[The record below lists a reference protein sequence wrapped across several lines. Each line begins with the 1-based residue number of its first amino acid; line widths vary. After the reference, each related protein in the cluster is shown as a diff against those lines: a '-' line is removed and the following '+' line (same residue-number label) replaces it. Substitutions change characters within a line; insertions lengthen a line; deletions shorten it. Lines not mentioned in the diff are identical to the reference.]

1 MLLERVEIVGFRGIN
16 RLSLML
22 EQNNVLIGEN
32 AWGKSSLLDALTLL
46 LSPEFDL
53 YHFVRDD
60 FWFPPGDI
68 QGREHHLHIILTFRE
83 TEPGRHRV
91 RRFRPLQ
98 RCWVPCDDGYH
109 RVFYRLEGE
118 LAEDD
123 SVMTLRSFI
132 DGEGEALVLEEIDEL
147 ARHLVRL
154 MPVLRLR
161 DARFMRRIH
170 NGTVPH
176 SPQIEITARQLDFL
190 SRELVSHPQNLS
202 DGQIRQGLSAM
213 VQLLEHYFAE
223 QSSAQTRHRLMRRR
237 SHDEQRSWRYLDII
251 NRMIDKPGGRSH
263 RVILLGLFATLLQA
277 KGTVRLDRDA
287 RPLLLIEDP
296 ETRLHPIMLSVAW
309 HLLNLLPLQRVTTTN
324 SGELLSLTPV
334 EQVCRLV
341 RESTRV
347 SAWRLGPGGMNAEE
361 SRRIAFHIR
370 FNRASSLF
378 ARCWLLVE
386 GETETWVI
394 NELARQCGHH
404 FDAEGVK
411 VIEFAQS
418 GLKPLIKFARRMGI
432 QWHVLVDGDG
442 EDSALLKRA
451 LAGMIDL
458 MPASMA
464 LLAPNVNSYRR
475 FQPGMYVPTQAS
487 WGHNNR
493 TVALRIP
500 CGERQNHRV
509 EYRVAGADANP
520 YLVMA
525 AIFAGILH
533 GLDNPQLP
541 LQEEVEGNGLEQEGL
556 PFPIRQSDALWEFM
570 QNDHLRERLGERFCH
585 VFHACKHDE
594 LLQFERLITETEIEW
609 MLKNA

>member
-432 QWHVLVDGDG
+432 QWHVLVDGDEAG
-442 EDSALLKRA
+442 KKYAATVRGLLNNDREMERDHLTSLPALDMEHFMYRQGFDDVYHRVAQIPDNVPMNMRRVITKAIHRSSKPDLAIEVAMEAGRRGVDAVPTLLKKMFSRVLWLARGRA
-451 LAGMIDL
+451 D
-458 MPASMA
+458 
-464 LLAPNVNSYRR
+464 
-475 FQPGMYVPTQAS
+475 
-487 WGHNNR
+487 
-493 TVALRIP
+493 
-500 CGERQNHRV
+500 
-509 EYRVAGADANP
+509 
-520 YLVMA
+520 
-525 AIFAGILH
+525 
-533 GLDNPQLP
+533 
-541 LQEEVEGNGLEQEGL
+541 
-556 PFPIRQSDALWEFM
+556 
-570 QNDHLRERLGERFCH
+570 
-585 VFHACKHDE
+585 
-594 LLQFERLITETEIEW
+594 
-609 MLKNA
+609 

>member
-118 LAEDD
+118 FAEDD

-432 QWHVLVDGDG
+432 QWHVLVDGDEAG
-442 EDSALLKRA
+442 KKYAATVRGLLNNDRELERDHLTSLPALDMEHFMYRQGFDDVYHRVAQIPDNVPMNMRRVITKAIHRSSKPDLAIEVAMEAGRRGVDAVPTLLKKMFSRVLWLARGRA
-451 LAGMIDL
+451 D
-458 MPASMA
+458 
-464 LLAPNVNSYRR
+464 
-475 FQPGMYVPTQAS
+475 
-487 WGHNNR
+487 
-493 TVALRIP
+493 
-500 CGERQNHRV
+500 
-509 EYRVAGADANP
+509 
-520 YLVMA
+520 
-525 AIFAGILH
+525 
-533 GLDNPQLP
+533 
-541 LQEEVEGNGLEQEGL
+541 
-556 PFPIRQSDALWEFM
+556 
-570 QNDHLRERLGERFCH
+570 
-585 VFHACKHDE
+585 
-594 LLQFERLITETEIEW
+594 
-609 MLKNA
+609 

>member
-1 MLLERVEIVGFRGIN
+1 MHLERVEIVGFRGIN

-53 YHFVRDD
+53 YHFVRED

-83 TEPGRHRV
+83 NEPGRHRV
-91 RRFRPLQ
+91 RRYRPLSN
-98 RCWVPCDDGYH
+98 CWVPCDDGYQ
-109 RVFYRLEGE
+109 RLFYRLQAE
-118 LAEDD
+118 LADDD
-123 SVMTLRSFI
+123 SLKTLRSFI
-132 DGEGEALVLEEIDEL
+132 NGEGEALELDDIDEL

-190 SRELVSHPQNLS
+190 SRELVHHPQNLT

-223 QSSAQTRHRLMRRR
+223 QSSAQSRHRLMRRH

-263 RVILLGLFATLLQA
+263 RVILLGLFSTLLQA

-334 EQVCRLV
+334 EHVCRLV
-341 RESTRV
+341 RESSRV
-347 SAWRLGPGGMNAEE
+347 SAWRLGPGGMNAED

-432 QWHVLVDGDG
+432 EWHVLVDGDEAG
-442 EDSALLKRA
+442 KKYAATVRGLLNDDKMLERDHLTALPAMDMEHFMYRQGFDDVYHRVAQLPINIPMNMRRVITKAIHRSSKPDLAIEVAMEAGRRGVDAIPALLKKMFSRVLWLARGRA
-451 LAGMIDL
+451 D
-458 MPASMA
+458 
-464 LLAPNVNSYRR
+464 
-475 FQPGMYVPTQAS
+475 
-487 WGHNNR
+487 
-493 TVALRIP
+493 
-500 CGERQNHRV
+500 
-509 EYRVAGADANP
+509 
-520 YLVMA
+520 
-525 AIFAGILH
+525 
-533 GLDNPQLP
+533 
-541 LQEEVEGNGLEQEGL
+541 
-556 PFPIRQSDALWEFM
+556 
-570 QNDHLRERLGERFCH
+570 
-585 VFHACKHDE
+585 
-594 LLQFERLITETEIEW
+594 
-609 MLKNA
+609 

>member
-1 MLLERVEIVGFRGIN
+1 MHLERVEIVGFRGIN

-53 YHFVRDD
+53 YHFVRED

-83 TEPGRHRV
+83 NEPGRHRV
-91 RRFRPLQ
+91 RRYRPLSS
-98 RCWVPCDDGYH
+98 CWVPCDDGYQ

-118 LAEDD
+118 LADDD

-132 DGEGEALVLEEIDEL
+132 DGEGKALELDDIDEL

-190 SRELVSHPQNLS
+190 SRELVHHPQNLT

-223 QSSAQTRHRLMRRR
+223 QSSAQSRHRLMRRH

-263 RVILLGLFATLLQA
+263 RVILLGLFSTLLQA

-334 EQVCRLV
+334 EHVCRLV
-341 RESTRV
+341 RESSRV
-347 SAWRLGPGGMNAEE
+347 SAWRLGPGGMNAED

-432 QWHVLVDGDG
+432 EWHVLVDGDEAG
-442 EDSALLKRA
+442 KKYAATVRSLLNDDKMLERDHLTALPAMDMEHFMYRQGFDDVYHRVAQLPMNIPMNMRRVITKAIHRSSKPDLAIEVAMEAGRRGVDAIPTLLKKMFSRVLWLARGRA
-451 LAGMIDL
+451 D
-458 MPASMA
+458 
-464 LLAPNVNSYRR
+464 
-475 FQPGMYVPTQAS
+475 
-487 WGHNNR
+487 
-493 TVALRIP
+493 
-500 CGERQNHRV
+500 
-509 EYRVAGADANP
+509 
-520 YLVMA
+520 
-525 AIFAGILH
+525 
-533 GLDNPQLP
+533 
-541 LQEEVEGNGLEQEGL
+541 
-556 PFPIRQSDALWEFM
+556 
-570 QNDHLRERLGERFCH
+570 
-585 VFHACKHDE
+585 
-594 LLQFERLITETEIEW
+594 
-609 MLKNA
+609 

>member
-118 LAEDD
+118 LADDD

-132 DGEGEALVLEEIDEL
+132 DGEGEALEVEDIDDL

-202 DGQIRQGLSAM
+202 DGQIREGLSAM

-263 RVILLGLFATLLQA
+263 RVILLGLFSTLLQA

-341 RESTRV
+341 RESSRV
-347 SAWRLGPGGMNAEE
+347 SAWRLGPGGMNAED

-432 QWHVLVDGDG
+432 QWHVLVDGDEAG
-442 EDSALLKRA
+442 KKYAATVLDLLNNDRELERDHLTSLPAMDMEHFMYRQGFDDVYHRVAQIPDNVPMNMRRVITKAIHRSSKPDLAIEVAMEAGRRGVDAVPTLLKKMFSRVLWLARGRA
-451 LAGMIDL
+451 D
-458 MPASMA
+458 
-464 LLAPNVNSYRR
+464 
-475 FQPGMYVPTQAS
+475 
-487 WGHNNR
+487 
-493 TVALRIP
+493 
-500 CGERQNHRV
+500 
-509 EYRVAGADANP
+509 
-520 YLVMA
+520 
-525 AIFAGILH
+525 
-533 GLDNPQLP
+533 
-541 LQEEVEGNGLEQEGL
+541 
-556 PFPIRQSDALWEFM
+556 
-570 QNDHLRERLGERFCH
+570 
-585 VFHACKHDE
+585 
-594 LLQFERLITETEIEW
+594 
-609 MLKNA
+609 

>member
-394 NELARQCGHH
+394 NELALQCGHH

-432 QWHVLVDGDG
+432 QWHVLVDGDEAG
-442 EDSALLKRA
+442 KKYAATVRGLLNNDRELERDHLTSLPALDMEHFMYRQGFDDVYHRVAQIPDNVPMNMRRVITKAIHRSSKPDLAIEVAMEAGRRGVDAVPTLLKKMFSRVLWLARGRA
-451 LAGMIDL
+451 D
-458 MPASMA
+458 
-464 LLAPNVNSYRR
+464 
-475 FQPGMYVPTQAS
+475 
-487 WGHNNR
+487 
-493 TVALRIP
+493 
-500 CGERQNHRV
+500 
-509 EYRVAGADANP
+509 
-520 YLVMA
+520 
-525 AIFAGILH
+525 
-533 GLDNPQLP
+533 
-541 LQEEVEGNGLEQEGL
+541 
-556 PFPIRQSDALWEFM
+556 
-570 QNDHLRERLGERFCH
+570 
-585 VFHACKHDE
+585 
-594 LLQFERLITETEIEW
+594 
-609 MLKNA
+609 

>member
-98 RCWVPCDDGYH
+98 RCWVPCDDGYL

-432 QWHVLVDGDG
+432 QWHVLVDGDEAG
-442 EDSALLKRA
+442 KKYAATVRGLLNNDRELERDHLTSLPALDMEHFMYRQGFDDVYHRVAQIPDNVPMNMRRVITKAIHRSSKPDLAIEVAMEAGRRGVDAVPTLLKKMFSRVLWLARGRA
-451 LAGMIDL
+451 D
-458 MPASMA
+458 
-464 LLAPNVNSYRR
+464 
-475 FQPGMYVPTQAS
+475 
-487 WGHNNR
+487 
-493 TVALRIP
+493 
-500 CGERQNHRV
+500 
-509 EYRVAGADANP
+509 
-520 YLVMA
+520 
-525 AIFAGILH
+525 
-533 GLDNPQLP
+533 
-541 LQEEVEGNGLEQEGL
+541 
-556 PFPIRQSDALWEFM
+556 
-570 QNDHLRERLGERFCH
+570 
-585 VFHACKHDE
+585 
-594 LLQFERLITETEIEW
+594 
-609 MLKNA
+609 

>member
-68 QGREHHLHIILTFRE
+68 QGRERHLHIILTFRE

-432 QWHVLVDGDG
+432 QWHVLVDGDEAG
-442 EDSALLKRA
+442 KKYAATVRGLLNNDRELERDHLTSLPALDMEHFMYRQGFDDVYHRVAQIPDNVPMNMRRVITKAIHRSSKPDLAIEVAMEAGRRGVDAVPTLLKKMFSRVLWLARGRA
-451 LAGMIDL
+451 D
-458 MPASMA
+458 
-464 LLAPNVNSYRR
+464 
-475 FQPGMYVPTQAS
+475 
-487 WGHNNR
+487 
-493 TVALRIP
+493 
-500 CGERQNHRV
+500 
-509 EYRVAGADANP
+509 
-520 YLVMA
+520 
-525 AIFAGILH
+525 
-533 GLDNPQLP
+533 
-541 LQEEVEGNGLEQEGL
+541 
-556 PFPIRQSDALWEFM
+556 
-570 QNDHLRERLGERFCH
+570 
-585 VFHACKHDE
+585 
-594 LLQFERLITETEIEW
+594 
-609 MLKNA
+609 

>member
-347 SAWRLGPGGMNAEE
+347 SAWRLGPGGLNAEE

-432 QWHVLVDGDG
+432 QWHVLVDGDEAG
-442 EDSALLKRA
+442 KKYAATVRGLLNNDRELERDHLTSLPALDMEHFMYRQGFDDVYHRVAQIPDNVPMNMRRVITKAIHRSSKPDLAIEVAMEAGRRGVDAVPTLLKKMFSRVLWLARGRA
-451 LAGMIDL
+451 D
-458 MPASMA
+458 
-464 LLAPNVNSYRR
+464 
-475 FQPGMYVPTQAS
+475 
-487 WGHNNR
+487 
-493 TVALRIP
+493 
-500 CGERQNHRV
+500 
-509 EYRVAGADANP
+509 
-520 YLVMA
+520 
-525 AIFAGILH
+525 
-533 GLDNPQLP
+533 
-541 LQEEVEGNGLEQEGL
+541 
-556 PFPIRQSDALWEFM
+556 
-570 QNDHLRERLGERFCH
+570 
-585 VFHACKHDE
+585 
-594 LLQFERLITETEIEW
+594 
-609 MLKNA
+609 

>member
-1 MLLERVEIVGFRGIN
+1 MHLERVEIVGFRGIN

-53 YHFVRDD
+53 YHFVRED

-83 TEPGRHRV
+83 NEPGRHRV
-91 RRFRPLQ
+91 RRYRPLSN
-98 RCWVPCDDGYH
+98 CWVPCDDGYQ

-118 LAEDD
+118 LADDD

-132 DGEGEALVLEEIDEL
+132 NGEGEALELDDIDEL

-190 SRELVSHPQNLS
+190 SRELVHHPQNLT

-223 QSSAQTRHRLMRRR
+223 QSSAQSRHRLMRRH

-263 RVILLGLFATLLQA
+263 RVILLGLFSTLLQA

-334 EQVCRLV
+334 EHVCRLV
-341 RESTRV
+341 RESSRV
-347 SAWRLGPGGMNAEE
+347 SAWRLGPGGMNAED

-432 QWHVLVDGDG
+432 EWHVLVDGDEAG
-442 EDSALLKRA
+442 KKYAATVRELLNDDKMLERDHLTALPAMDMEHFMYRQGFDDVYHRVAQLPMNIPMNMRRVITKAIHRSSKPDLAIEVAMEAGRRGVDAIPALLKKMFSRVLWLARGRA
-451 LAGMIDL
+451 D
-458 MPASMA
+458 
-464 LLAPNVNSYRR
+464 
-475 FQPGMYVPTQAS
+475 
-487 WGHNNR
+487 
-493 TVALRIP
+493 
-500 CGERQNHRV
+500 
-509 EYRVAGADANP
+509 
-520 YLVMA
+520 
-525 AIFAGILH
+525 
-533 GLDNPQLP
+533 
-541 LQEEVEGNGLEQEGL
+541 
-556 PFPIRQSDALWEFM
+556 
-570 QNDHLRERLGERFCH
+570 
-585 VFHACKHDE
+585 
-594 LLQFERLITETEIEW
+594 
-609 MLKNA
+609 

>member
-154 MPVLRLR
+154 MPVRRLR

-432 QWHVLVDGDG
+432 QWHVLVDGDEAG
-442 EDSALLKRA
+442 KKYAATVRGLLNNDRELERDHLTSLPALDMEHFMYRQGFDDVYHRVAQIPDNVPMNMRRVITKAIHRSSKPDLAIEVAMEAGRRGVDAVPTLLKKMFSRVLWLARGRA
-451 LAGMIDL
+451 D
-458 MPASMA
+458 
-464 LLAPNVNSYRR
+464 
-475 FQPGMYVPTQAS
+475 
-487 WGHNNR
+487 
-493 TVALRIP
+493 
-500 CGERQNHRV
+500 
-509 EYRVAGADANP
+509 
-520 YLVMA
+520 
-525 AIFAGILH
+525 
-533 GLDNPQLP
+533 
-541 LQEEVEGNGLEQEGL
+541 
-556 PFPIRQSDALWEFM
+556 
-570 QNDHLRERLGERFCH
+570 
-585 VFHACKHDE
+585 
-594 LLQFERLITETEIEW
+594 
-609 MLKNA
+609 

>member
-98 RCWVPCDDGYH
+98 RCWVPCEDGYH

-118 LAEDD
+118 LAGDD

-432 QWHVLVDGDG
+432 QWHVLVDGDEAG
-442 EDSALLKRA
+442 KKYAATVRGLLNNDRELERDHLTSLPALDMEHFMYRQGFDDVYHRVAQIPDNVPMNMRRVITKAIHRSSKPDLAIEVAMEAGRRGVDAVPTLLKKMFSRVLWLARGRA
-451 LAGMIDL
+451 D
-458 MPASMA
+458 
-464 LLAPNVNSYRR
+464 
-475 FQPGMYVPTQAS
+475 
-487 WGHNNR
+487 
-493 TVALRIP
+493 
-500 CGERQNHRV
+500 
-509 EYRVAGADANP
+509 
-520 YLVMA
+520 
-525 AIFAGILH
+525 
-533 GLDNPQLP
+533 
-541 LQEEVEGNGLEQEGL
+541 
-556 PFPIRQSDALWEFM
+556 
-570 QNDHLRERLGERFCH
+570 
-585 VFHACKHDE
+585 
-594 LLQFERLITETEIEW
+594 
-609 MLKNA
+609 

>member
-118 LAEDD
+118 LADDD
-123 SVMTLRSFI
+123 SVMTVRSFI
-132 DGEGEALVLEEIDEL
+132 DGEGEALAVEDIDDL

-202 DGQIRQGLSAM
+202 DGQIREGLSAM

-263 RVILLGLFATLLQA
+263 RVILLGLFSTLLQA

-341 RESTRV
+341 RESSRV
-347 SAWRLGPGGMNAEE
+347 SAWRLGPGGMNAED

-432 QWHVLVDGDG
+432 QWHVLVDGDEAG
-442 EDSALLKRA
+442 KKYAATVLGLLNNDRELERDHLTSLPAMDMEHFMYRQGFDDVYHRVAQIPDNVPMNMRRVITKAIHRSSKPDLAIEVAMEAGRRGVDAVPTLLKKMFSRVLWLARGRA
-451 LAGMIDL
+451 D
-458 MPASMA
+458 
-464 LLAPNVNSYRR
+464 
-475 FQPGMYVPTQAS
+475 
-487 WGHNNR
+487 
-493 TVALRIP
+493 
-500 CGERQNHRV
+500 
-509 EYRVAGADANP
+509 
-520 YLVMA
+520 
-525 AIFAGILH
+525 
-533 GLDNPQLP
+533 
-541 LQEEVEGNGLEQEGL
+541 
-556 PFPIRQSDALWEFM
+556 
-570 QNDHLRERLGERFCH
+570 
-585 VFHACKHDE
+585 
-594 LLQFERLITETEIEW
+594 
-609 MLKNA
+609 

>member
-22 EQNNVLIGEN
+22 EENNVLIGEN

-432 QWHVLVDGDG
+432 QWHVLVDGDEAG
-442 EDSALLKRA
+442 KKYAATVRGLLNNDRELERDHLTSLPALDMEHFMYRQGFDDVYHRVAQIPDNVPMNMRRVITKAIHRSSKPDLAIEVAMEAGRRGVDAVPTLLKKMFSRVLWLARGRA
-451 LAGMIDL
+451 D
-458 MPASMA
+458 
-464 LLAPNVNSYRR
+464 
-475 FQPGMYVPTQAS
+475 
-487 WGHNNR
+487 
-493 TVALRIP
+493 
-500 CGERQNHRV
+500 
-509 EYRVAGADANP
+509 
-520 YLVMA
+520 
-525 AIFAGILH
+525 
-533 GLDNPQLP
+533 
-541 LQEEVEGNGLEQEGL
+541 
-556 PFPIRQSDALWEFM
+556 
-570 QNDHLRERLGERFCH
+570 
-585 VFHACKHDE
+585 
-594 LLQFERLITETEIEW
+594 
-609 MLKNA
+609 

>member
-60 FWFPPGDI
+60 FWFPAGDI

-341 RESTRV
+341 RESARV

-432 QWHVLVDGDG
+432 QWHVLVDGDEAG
-442 EDSALLKRA
+442 KKYAATVRGLLNNDRELERDHLTALPALDMEHFMYRQGFDDVYHRVAQIPDNVPMNMRRVITKAIHRSSKPDLAIEVAMEAGRRGVDAVPTLLKKMFSRVLWLARGRA
-451 LAGMIDL
+451 D
-458 MPASMA
+458 
-464 LLAPNVNSYRR
+464 
-475 FQPGMYVPTQAS
+475 
-487 WGHNNR
+487 
-493 TVALRIP
+493 
-500 CGERQNHRV
+500 
-509 EYRVAGADANP
+509 
-520 YLVMA
+520 
-525 AIFAGILH
+525 
-533 GLDNPQLP
+533 
-541 LQEEVEGNGLEQEGL
+541 
-556 PFPIRQSDALWEFM
+556 
-570 QNDHLRERLGERFCH
+570 
-585 VFHACKHDE
+585 
-594 LLQFERLITETEIEW
+594 
-609 MLKNA
+609 

>member
-46 LSPEFDL
+46 LSAEFDL

-263 RVILLGLFATLLQA
+263 RVILLGLFATLLRA

-432 QWHVLVDGDG
+432 QWHVLVDGDEAG
-442 EDSALLKRA
+442 KKYAATVRGLLNNDRELERDHLTSLPALDMEHFMYRQGFDDVYHRVAQIPDNVPMNMRRVITKAIHRSSKPDLAIEVAMEAGRRGVDAVPTLLKKMFSRVLWLARGRA
-451 LAGMIDL
+451 D
-458 MPASMA
+458 
-464 LLAPNVNSYRR
+464 
-475 FQPGMYVPTQAS
+475 
-487 WGHNNR
+487 
-493 TVALRIP
+493 
-500 CGERQNHRV
+500 
-509 EYRVAGADANP
+509 
-520 YLVMA
+520 
-525 AIFAGILH
+525 
-533 GLDNPQLP
+533 
-541 LQEEVEGNGLEQEGL
+541 
-556 PFPIRQSDALWEFM
+556 
-570 QNDHLRERLGERFCH
+570 
-585 VFHACKHDE
+585 
-594 LLQFERLITETEIEW
+594 
-609 MLKNA
+609 

>member
-251 NRMIDKPGGRSH
+251 NRRIDKPGGRSH

-432 QWHVLVDGDG
+432 QWHVLVDGDEAG
-442 EDSALLKRA
+442 KKYAATVRGLLNNDRELERDHLTSLPALDMEHFMYRQGFDDVYHRVAQIPDNVPMNMRRVITKAIHRSSKPDLAIEVAMEAGRRGVDAVPTLLKKMFSRVLWLARGRA
-451 LAGMIDL
+451 D
-458 MPASMA
+458 
-464 LLAPNVNSYRR
+464 
-475 FQPGMYVPTQAS
+475 
-487 WGHNNR
+487 
-493 TVALRIP
+493 
-500 CGERQNHRV
+500 
-509 EYRVAGADANP
+509 
-520 YLVMA
+520 
-525 AIFAGILH
+525 
-533 GLDNPQLP
+533 
-541 LQEEVEGNGLEQEGL
+541 
-556 PFPIRQSDALWEFM
+556 
-570 QNDHLRERLGERFCH
+570 
-585 VFHACKHDE
+585 
-594 LLQFERLITETEIEW
+594 
-609 MLKNA
+609 

>member
-60 FWFPPGDI
+60 FWFPAGDI

-118 LAEDD
+118 LADDD

-132 DGEGEALVLEEIDEL
+132 DGEGEALALEDIDEL

-263 RVILLGLFATLLQA
+263 RVILLGLFSTLLQA

-341 RESTRV
+341 RESSRV
-347 SAWRLGPGGMNAEE
+347 SAWRLGPGGMNAED

-432 QWHVLVDGDG
+432 QWHVLVDGDEAG
-442 EDSALLKRA
+442 KKYAATVLGLLNNDRELERDHLTSLPAMDMEHFMYRQGFDDVYHRVAQIPDNVPMNMRRVITKAIHRSSKPDLAIEVAMEAGRRGVDAVPTLLKKMFSRVLWLARGRA
-451 LAGMIDL
+451 D
-458 MPASMA
+458 
-464 LLAPNVNSYRR
+464 
-475 FQPGMYVPTQAS
+475 
-487 WGHNNR
+487 
-493 TVALRIP
+493 
-500 CGERQNHRV
+500 
-509 EYRVAGADANP
+509 
-520 YLVMA
+520 
-525 AIFAGILH
+525 
-533 GLDNPQLP
+533 
-541 LQEEVEGNGLEQEGL
+541 
-556 PFPIRQSDALWEFM
+556 
-570 QNDHLRERLGERFCH
+570 
-585 VFHACKHDE
+585 
-594 LLQFERLITETEIEW
+594 
-609 MLKNA
+609 

>member
-98 RCWVPCDDGYH
+98 RCRVPCDDGYH

-432 QWHVLVDGDG
+432 QWHVLVDGDEAG
-442 EDSALLKRA
+442 KKYAATVRGLLNNDRELERDHLTSLPALDMEHFMYRQGFDDVYHRVAQIPDNVPMNMRRVITKAIHRSSKPDLAIEVAMEAGRRGVDAVPTLLKKMFSRVLWLARGRA
-451 LAGMIDL
+451 D
-458 MPASMA
+458 
-464 LLAPNVNSYRR
+464 
-475 FQPGMYVPTQAS
+475 
-487 WGHNNR
+487 
-493 TVALRIP
+493 
-500 CGERQNHRV
+500 
-509 EYRVAGADANP
+509 
-520 YLVMA
+520 
-525 AIFAGILH
+525 
-533 GLDNPQLP
+533 
-541 LQEEVEGNGLEQEGL
+541 
-556 PFPIRQSDALWEFM
+556 
-570 QNDHLRERLGERFCH
+570 
-585 VFHACKHDE
+585 
-594 LLQFERLITETEIEW
+594 
-609 MLKNA
+609 

>member
-123 SVMTLRSFI
+123 IVMTLRSFI

-432 QWHVLVDGDG
+432 QWHVLVDGDEAG
-442 EDSALLKRA
+442 KKYAATVRGLLNNDRELERDHLTSLPALDMEHFMYRQGFDDVYHRVAQIPDNVPMNMRRVITKAIHRSSKPDLAIEVAMEAGRRGVDAVPTLLKKMFSRVLWLARGRA
-451 LAGMIDL
+451 D
-458 MPASMA
+458 
-464 LLAPNVNSYRR
+464 
-475 FQPGMYVPTQAS
+475 
-487 WGHNNR
+487 
-493 TVALRIP
+493 
-500 CGERQNHRV
+500 
-509 EYRVAGADANP
+509 
-520 YLVMA
+520 
-525 AIFAGILH
+525 
-533 GLDNPQLP
+533 
-541 LQEEVEGNGLEQEGL
+541 
-556 PFPIRQSDALWEFM
+556 
-570 QNDHLRERLGERFCH
+570 
-585 VFHACKHDE
+585 
-594 LLQFERLITETEIEW
+594 
-609 MLKNA
+609 

>member
-132 DGEGEALVLEEIDEL
+132 NGEGEALVLEEIDEL

-432 QWHVLVDGDG
+432 QWHVLVDGDEAG
-442 EDSALLKRA
+442 KKYAATVRGLLNNDRELERDHLTSLPALDMEHFMYRQGFDDVYHRVAQIPDNVPMNMRRVITKAIHRSSKPDLAIEVAMEAGRRGVDAVPTLLKKMFSRVLWLARGRA
-451 LAGMIDL
+451 D
-458 MPASMA
+458 
-464 LLAPNVNSYRR
+464 
-475 FQPGMYVPTQAS
+475 
-487 WGHNNR
+487 
-493 TVALRIP
+493 
-500 CGERQNHRV
+500 
-509 EYRVAGADANP
+509 
-520 YLVMA
+520 
-525 AIFAGILH
+525 
-533 GLDNPQLP
+533 
-541 LQEEVEGNGLEQEGL
+541 
-556 PFPIRQSDALWEFM
+556 
-570 QNDHLRERLGERFCH
+570 
-585 VFHACKHDE
+585 
-594 LLQFERLITETEIEW
+594 
-609 MLKNA
+609 

>member
-16 RLSLML
+16 LLSLML

-432 QWHVLVDGDG
+432 QWHVLVDGDEAG
-442 EDSALLKRA
+442 KKYAATVRGLLNNDRELERDHLTSLPALDMEHFMYRQGFDDVYHRVAQIPDNVPMNMRRVITKAIHRSSKPDLAIEVAMEAGRRGVDAVPTLLKKMFSRVLWLARGRA
-451 LAGMIDL
+451 D
-458 MPASMA
+458 
-464 LLAPNVNSYRR
+464 
-475 FQPGMYVPTQAS
+475 
-487 WGHNNR
+487 
-493 TVALRIP
+493 
-500 CGERQNHRV
+500 
-509 EYRVAGADANP
+509 
-520 YLVMA
+520 
-525 AIFAGILH
+525 
-533 GLDNPQLP
+533 
-541 LQEEVEGNGLEQEGL
+541 
-556 PFPIRQSDALWEFM
+556 
-570 QNDHLRERLGERFCH
+570 
-585 VFHACKHDE
+585 
-594 LLQFERLITETEIEW
+594 
-609 MLKNA
+609 

>member
-324 SGELLSLTPV
+324 SGDLLSLTPV

-432 QWHVLVDGDG
+432 QWHVLVDGDEAG
-442 EDSALLKRA
+442 KKYAATVRGLLNNDRELERDHLTSLPALDMEHFMYRQGFDDVYHRVAQIPDNVPMNMRRVITKAIHRSSKPDLAIEVAMEAGRRGVDAVPTLLKKMFSRVLWLARGRA
-451 LAGMIDL
+451 D
-458 MPASMA
+458 
-464 LLAPNVNSYRR
+464 
-475 FQPGMYVPTQAS
+475 
-487 WGHNNR
+487 
-493 TVALRIP
+493 
-500 CGERQNHRV
+500 
-509 EYRVAGADANP
+509 
-520 YLVMA
+520 
-525 AIFAGILH
+525 
-533 GLDNPQLP
+533 
-541 LQEEVEGNGLEQEGL
+541 
-556 PFPIRQSDALWEFM
+556 
-570 QNDHLRERLGERFCH
+570 
-585 VFHACKHDE
+585 
-594 LLQFERLITETEIEW
+594 
-609 MLKNA
+609 

>member
-118 LAEDD
+118 LADDD

-132 DGEGEALVLEEIDEL
+132 DGEGEALAVEDIDDL

-202 DGQIRQGLSAM
+202 DGQIREGLSAM

-263 RVILLGLFATLLQA
+263 RVILLGLFSTLLQA

-341 RESTRV
+341 RESSRV
-347 SAWRLGPGGMNAEE
+347 SAWRLGPGGMNAED

-378 ARCWLLVE
+378 ARCWMLVE

-432 QWHVLVDGDG
+432 QWHVLVDGDEAG
-442 EDSALLKRA
+442 KKYAATVLGLLNNDRELERDHLTSLPAMDMEHFMYRQGFDDVYHRVAQIPDNVPMNMRRVITKAIHRSSKPDLAIEVAMEAGRRGVDAVPTLLKKMFSRVLWLARGRA
-451 LAGMIDL
+451 D
-458 MPASMA
+458 
-464 LLAPNVNSYRR
+464 
-475 FQPGMYVPTQAS
+475 
-487 WGHNNR
+487 
-493 TVALRIP
+493 
-500 CGERQNHRV
+500 
-509 EYRVAGADANP
+509 
-520 YLVMA
+520 
-525 AIFAGILH
+525 
-533 GLDNPQLP
+533 
-541 LQEEVEGNGLEQEGL
+541 
-556 PFPIRQSDALWEFM
+556 
-570 QNDHLRERLGERFCH
+570 
-585 VFHACKHDE
+585 
-594 LLQFERLITETEIEW
+594 
-609 MLKNA
+609 

>member
-60 FWFPPGDI
+60 FWFPAGDI

-118 LAEDD
+118 LADDD

-132 DGEGEALVLEEIDEL
+132 DGEGEALVLEDIDEL

-296 ETRLHPIMLSVAW
+296 EPRLHPIMLSVAW

-341 RESTRV
+341 RESSRV

-432 QWHVLVDGDG
+432 QWHVLVDGDEAG
-442 EDSALLKRA
+442 KKYAATVRGLLNNDRELERDHLTALPALDMEHFMYRQGFDDVYHRVAQIPDNVPMNMRRVITKAIHRSSKPDLAIEVAMEAGRRGVDAVPTLLKKMFSRVLWLARGRA
-451 LAGMIDL
+451 D
-458 MPASMA
+458 
-464 LLAPNVNSYRR
+464 
-475 FQPGMYVPTQAS
+475 
-487 WGHNNR
+487 
-493 TVALRIP
+493 
-500 CGERQNHRV
+500 
-509 EYRVAGADANP
+509 
-520 YLVMA
+520 
-525 AIFAGILH
+525 
-533 GLDNPQLP
+533 
-541 LQEEVEGNGLEQEGL
+541 
-556 PFPIRQSDALWEFM
+556 
-570 QNDHLRERLGERFCH
+570 
-585 VFHACKHDE
+585 
-594 LLQFERLITETEIEW
+594 
-609 MLKNA
+609 